1 MGGGGGCPHL
11 FPTSSIFYHRP
22 YIYGIFYSCNF
33 FFSLSFFL
41 SFIFFY
47 PSLEKGQLFCPQ
59 NSKTHC
65 SHLFFLTWSS
75 DQFSNLLKD
84 VVKIKSVSS
93 WKKNMKFGQKKSRDV
108 DFQNAEKQSN
118 KSWRLTLEEFLVL
131 QLEGIFAAEASTC
144 ITLNLASCSP
154 FIYLWHLCNN

>member
-1 MGGGGGCPHL
+1 MVALIFSLPAVY
-11 FPTSSIFYHRP
+11 FTTDPTFMVSFILAT
-22 YIYGIFYSCNF
+22 F

-84 VVKIKSVSS
+84 VVKIKYVSS
-93 WKKNMKFGQKKSRDV
+93 
-108 DFQNAEKQSN
+108 
-118 KSWRLTLEEFLVL
+118 
-131 QLEGIFAAEASTC
+131 
-144 ITLNLASCSP
+144 
-154 FIYLWHLCNN
+154 